1 MQFLPQSTSPG
12 KRREVGIWLLCLV
25 VMVFGAVVLGGFTR
39 LTGSGLSMVDW
50 RPITGWLPPL
60 HDAEWQAIFDLY
72 RQTPQYRHI
81 NFDITVEGFK
91 SIFWLEYV
99 HRLWGRLMGVVFI
112 VPFAWFILRG
122 WLDRHLIPRIGALF
136 VLGGLQ
142 GAIGWFMVSSGLV
155 DVPDVS
161 QYRLVAHLGAAML
174 IFVYMLWLCLTLLG
188 GEAKVEPLDEPLR
201 PLARATSWVIAWIA
215 LTMLAGGF
223 VAGLD
228 AGFTYNTFPLMDG
241 RWIPEG
247 AFGHWRAPFED
258 VATVQFDH
266 RVMATVAVVLV
277 VVLWYRVHRTVIIP
291 GVRRAYHALA
301 VGVLLQA
308 CLGVVT
314 LLLVVPTLLGA
325 AHQALAFVLLGLS
338 VWARHTLHV
347 RA

>member
-1 MQFLPQSTSPG
+1 MHFLPQSTGPA
-12 KRREVGIWLLCLV
+12 KRHQVGIWLLCLV

-60 HDAEWQAIFDLY
+60 HDSEWQAVFDLY

-81 NFDITVEGFK
+81 NYDMTVEGFK

-112 VPFAWFILRG
+112 VPFAWFIAKGSIERP
-122 WLDRHLIPRIGALF
+122 LILRIGMLF

-155 DVPDVS
+155 DAPDVS

-188 GEAKVEPLDEPLR
+188 GEAQVAPLPQPLR
-201 PLARATSWVIAWIA
+201 ALARATSIVAGWIA

-266 RVMATVAVVLV
+266 RILAMTAVLLVLA
-277 VVLWYRVHRTVIIP
+277 LWYRA
-291 GVRRAYHALA
+291 RRALGEVPMMRRYHALA
-301 VGVLLQA
+301 IVVLLQA
-308 CLGVVT
+308 GLGIVT
-314 LLLVVPTLLGA
+314 LLLVVPTVLGA
-325 AHQALAFVLLGLS
+325 AHQALAFVLLGVS
-338 VWARHTLHV
+338 VWARHGLHV
-347 RA
+347 KA

>member
-1 MQFLPQSTSPG
+1 MQFLPPITSPG
-12 KRREVGIWLLCLV
+12 KRRAVGIWLLCLV

-60 HDAEWQAIFDLY
+60 HDGEWQAVFDLY

-81 NFDITVEGFK
+81 NYDMTVEGFK

-112 VPFAWFILRG
+112 VPFAWFIAKGFLERP
-122 WLDRHLIPRIGALF
+122 LILRIGMLF

-155 DVPDVS
+155 DAPDVS

-174 IFVYMLWLCLTLLG
+174 IFVCMLWLCLTLLG
-188 GEAKVEPLDEPLR
+188 GEARVAPLAPPLR
-201 PLARATSWVIAWIA
+201 SLAGTTSLIMAWIA
-215 LTMLAGGF
+215 FTMLAGGF

-241 RWIPEG
+241 RWVPAG
-247 AFGHWRAPFED
+247 AFGHWLAPFED
-258 VATVQFDH
+258 VATVQFNH
-266 RVMATVAVVLV
+266 RVLAMSAVVLV
-277 VVLWYRVHRTVIIP
+277 LALWYQASRSLGNVRMMRPYHVLAII
-291 GVRRAYHALA
+291 
-301 VGVLLQA
+301 VLVQA
-308 CLGVVT
+308 GLGIAT
-314 LLLVVPTLLGA
+314 LLLVVPTVLGA
-325 AHQALAFVLLGLS
+325 AHQALAFVLLGVS
-338 VWARHTLHV
+338 IWARHSLHV
-347 RA
+347 GA